1 MSKLLIA
8 PSTFSKISEEPL
20 KIVRSAFSEILI
32 NTTGSVLTKKKLM
45 RLIKDVDVVIAGTE
59 KYDKEIFD
67 VAKNLKII
75 SRLGVGI
82 DNIDLEELKRKKVKL
97 FTTKTTPEQAVAE
110 LTLGLILN
118 FFRNISLSSSEIKK
132 NIWKKRMGNLLS
144 NKSIGI
150 IGLGRV
156 GKELIKIM
164 SSFNAKILVYDTKP
178 DKKYIMENKIKLVS
192 FSKLLKTSDV
202 ISLHLNALNNSKPMF
217 NKDEF
222 NQMKKNAIIVN
233 TSRGSIINEED
244 LIYALENKVIGG
256 ACLDV
261 FINEPYNGKL
271 LKFNNTILT
280 PHIGSYVSEI
290 RNIMEIEA
298 ATSALQ
304 FAK

>member
-1 MSKLLIA
+1 MSKILIA

-32 NTTGSVLTKKKLM
+32 NTTGSVLTKKKLI

-67 VAKNLKII
+67 GAKNLKII

-97 FTTKTTPEQAVAE
+97 FTTRTTPEQAVAE

-156 GKELIKIM
+156 GKEFIKIM
-164 SSFNAKILVYDTKP
+164 SSFNAKILVYDIKP

-217 NKDEF
+217 NKNEF